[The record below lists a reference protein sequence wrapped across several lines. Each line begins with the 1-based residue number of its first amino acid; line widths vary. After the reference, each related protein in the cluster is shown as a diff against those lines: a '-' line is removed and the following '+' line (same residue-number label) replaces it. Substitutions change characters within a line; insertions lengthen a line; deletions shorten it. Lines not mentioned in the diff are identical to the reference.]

1 MKRMS
6 AWFAALAACV
16 CMLSP
21 CLAAHAAESVRIG
34 VMCPL
39 TGSWANEGIDMQR
52 IVRQLADD
60 LNKSGG
66 VKAGPFKNRVVELV
80 VEDDAGDP
88 RTASLAAQK
97 LATAN
102 VLAVIGTYGSA
113 VTEAS
118 QNIIDEAGI
127 VQIGTGS
134 TSVRLTEKGLPLFFR
149 VCPRDDAQGRVA
161 ALMLKKLGGGSVA
174 VLHDN
179 SSYAKGLAEEAR
191 KTLDAEG
198 VKIVFFDAITPKERD
213 YNATLTRM
221 KSAAPSII
229 FFSGYYNDA
238 ATLLRQKMEMG
249 WNVPMLGGDATN
261 NTDLVKIAGKEASK
275 GFYFISPP
283 VPQDFDTPDTRAFM
297 ESYRKTHNQM
307 PSSVW
312 AVLAGDAFKV
322 IIAALEAG
330 ADKPA
335 AIAAK
340 LRSDIKEFPGLT
352 GSLSFD
358 AKGDRIGDLYRLYTV
373 NPDGE
378 FVLAK

>member
-6 AWFAALAACV
+6 ALLAALAACIF
-16 CMLSP
+16 LLPP
-21 CLAAHAAESVRIG
+21 CPAALAADSVRIG

-39 TGSWANEGIDMQR
+39 TGAWANEGIDMQR
-52 IVRQLADD
+52 IVRLLADD

-66 VKAGPFKNRVVELV
+66 LKAGPFKGRMVELV
-80 VEDDAGDP
+80 AEDDAGDP

-97 LATAN
+97 LATAD

-118 QNIIDEAGI
+118 QNILDEAGI

-161 ALMLKKLGGGSVA
+161 AAMLKKLGGGSVA
-174 VLHDN
+174 ILHDN

-191 KTLDAEG
+191 KILDAEG

-221 KSAAPSII
+221 KSAAPGII

-249 WNVPMLGGDATN
+249 WSVPMLGGDATN
-261 NTDLVKIAGKEASK
+261 NTDLVKIAGKEAAK

-283 VPQDFDTPDTRAFM
+283 VPQDFDTPDARAFM
-297 ESYRKTHNQM
+297 ESYRKAHSQM

-340 LRSDIKEFPGLT
+340 LRSDVRDFPGLT
-352 GSLSFD
+352 GALSFD

-373 NPDGE
+373 TPDGE